1 VNYLQ
6 FLALRKI
13 GATAIPHPSPF
24 ASNGNMTMLRATAL
38 LAFVATLTVACNKQ
52 AATQPNYAGAIN
64 AYYQTHP
71 ACLWAGEKKFP
82 VQAAT
87 SDDAKTQGYDAL
99 VDAGLLTRTTS
110 EKKIII
116 ISKQEN
122 NYDLSANGRAAW
134 TADPS
139 QPGFGNF
146 CYGHFEVSSL
156 SQSGPVAS
164 GSSSQ
169 PSSSSGP
176 SLDQPGAT
184 VTVSYVPHL
193 ASVPAWASAAETQ
206 TAFPAVRAAVSA
218 TNSIS
223 ATLTNTSNGWQ
234 VSSVNPPPSNSAT
247 SADSKLVQ

>member
-1 VNYLQ
+1 M
-6 FLALRKI
+6 ASMPR
-13 GATAIPHPSPF
+13 PSRF
-24 ASNGNMTMLRATAL
+24 ASKGNMTFVRAIAL
-38 LAFVATLTVACNKQ
+38 LAVVTLLTVACNKQ
-52 AATQPNYAGAIN
+52 APTQPNYTAAIN
-64 AYYQTHP
+64 SYYQAHP
-71 ACLWAGEKKFP
+71 ACLWSGEKKFP

-116 ISKQEN
+116 VSKQEN

-146 CYGHFEVSSL
+146 CYGHLEVSSL
-156 SQSGPVAS
+156 SQSG
-164 GSSSQ
+164 SSSQ
-169 PSSSSGP
+169 P
-176 SLDQPGAT
+176 LDQPGAT

-193 ASVPAWASAAETQ
+193 AGMPSWASSAETQ
-206 TAFPAVRAAVSA
+206 TAFPAIRAEASGSNSA
-218 TNSIS
+218 T

-234 VSSVNPPPSNSAT
+234 VTSVNPPAT
-247 SADSKLVQ
+247 NAATPNDGKVVQ